1 MRDCNSKRLV
11 RKLSE
16 LLRRSGHNNFH
27 FASFTP
33 DAHVLLPEIDLIIDY
48 LNGHWYV
55 YASER
60 GVFTSM
66 RVYSDYGQLE
76 KAILN
81 KNI

>member
-1 MRDCNSKRLV
+1 MMNMRKQFYID
-11 RKLSE
+11 KLSKQ
-16 LLRRSGHNNFH
+16 LSISGYNHSH

-33 DAHVLLPEIDLIIDY
+33 DAHVLLPETDLVIDY
-48 LNGHWYV
+48 LNNHWYV
-55 YASER
+55 YTSER